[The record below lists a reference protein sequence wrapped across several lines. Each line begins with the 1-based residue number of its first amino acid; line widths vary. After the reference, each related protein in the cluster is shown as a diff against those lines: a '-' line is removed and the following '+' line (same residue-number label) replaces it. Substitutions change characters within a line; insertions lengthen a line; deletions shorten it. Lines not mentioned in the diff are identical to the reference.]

1 MQAAGEPRLNHSKG
15 GKLVLGK
22 KSKDQEATPTP
33 RAPSGASR
41 SSTTS
46 LISKQMHI
54 RGDCVVDGRIR
65 IEGRISG
72 DVRAGGIE
80 LAESGSVE
88 GDLSASEDKVGS
100 DAFVI
105 SGKVDGAVRA
115 PRVDVSVT
123 GSVLKGVEAEE
134 AQVRGRVEGGILA
147 RRRLILEET
156 AVVEG
161 DVRARTLALKEGGQV
176 NGTIV
181 MGERA
186 KLESEDEAS
195 GAASKEGKAKDQA
208 GPESEDEGG
217 PESEG
222 GAEDEGGPESKGSTT
237 SDEDGADTSSDEAKG
252 VSSGTRRAG

>member
-1 MQAAGEPRLNHSKG
+1 M
-15 GKLVLGK
+15 LGK
-22 KSKDQEATPTP
+22 KSRDQEVTATP
-33 RAPSGASR
+33 RARTEASR
-41 SSTTS
+41 SSTTTS
-46 LISKQMHI
+46 LISKQMHV

-72 DVRAGGIE
+72 DVQAAGIE
-80 LAESGSVE
+80 LAESGTVE
-88 GDLSASEDKVGS
+88 GDLSAADAKAGS

-105 SGKVDGAVRA
+105 AGKVDGAVRA
-115 PRVDVSVT
+115 PRVDVSRS

-134 AQVRGRVEGGILA
+134 AHVRGRVEGGILA

-186 KLESEDEAS
+186 KLESASGGEEEDASKGREAGTGKRPTSAASAGKESDTASDEDEETEAAGASASDDESDSSADDKGDS
-195 GAASKEGKAKDQA
+195 GAS
-208 GPESEDEGG
+208 
-217 PESEG
+217 SEG
-222 GAEDEGGPESKGSTT
+222 GQRA
-237 SDEDGADTSSDEAKG
+237 
-252 VSSGTRRAG
+252 SSGTRRAG